1 MKACLPLIFALSVFE
16 LPCLSNCVHLCLCA
30 SMCAAWLINSSYCS
44 FMNARSILKLYVRL
58 MISALDTITLR
69 SLLCRLV
76 SPSSARMMWHG
87 PSQKYNKPEARKFSL
102 ILNSSNSENI
112 FLREYGIR
120 CLADH
125 EIGTHFVSSTM
136 IDRFPSLWG
145 PEEEG
150 ICEGYSLSLVQLTT
164 RRTNQHFT
172 ICHGI
177 QLISFFLQKI
187 QTRLIHILLIVKY

>member
-1 MKACLPLIFALSVFE
+1 MHVYLRACVSACLYVCGVPDQLFLLFVYECKVYFK
-16 LPCLSNCVHLCLCA
+16 
-30 SMCAAWLINSSYCS
+30 
-44 FMNARSILKLYVRL
+44 FYVRI
-58 MISALDTITLR
+58 MVSALDILTLR
-69 SLLCRLV
+69 CILCRLV

-136 IDRFPSLWG
+136 IGRF
-145 PEEEG
+145 
-150 ICEGYSLSLVQLTT
+150 
-164 RRTNQHFT
+164 RTQ
-172 ICHGI
+172 
-177 QLISFFLQKI
+177 
-187 QTRLIHILLIVKY
+187 